1 MKKLLLLNANLNL
14 ENSRT
19 YYLTKKV
26 IEKYELDK
34 QYEIKELNLYDLNL
48 PYLNE
53 ELLNRRSELILQ
65 RKFDVEEFNLA
76 REVRDADF
84 ILVSA
89 PMFDMSYP
97 AVLKVFIENVSISNL
112 LFTYDGNEIKGLC
125 KASKLLYVT
134 TRGWNIKNRDDLGYK
149 NMVQVANMWGIKDT
163 KLIGVS
169 KTDLAK
175 RPFRD
180 IDDFVSKLGS
190 LDEE

>member
-1 MKKLLLLNANLNL
+1 MKKLLLLNANQNL
-14 ENSRT
+14 EHSRT

-34 QYEIKELNLYDLNL
+34 KYDIKEINLYDLNL
-48 PYLNE
+48 NYLDEEKIIERNE
-53 ELLNRRSELILQ
+53 LVFQ
-65 RKFDVEEFNLA
+65 RKFDDKMFDLA
-76 REVRDADF
+76 KEVKNADF
-84 ILVSA
+84 IIVSA

-97 AVLKVFIENVSISNL
+97 AVLKVFIENVSVSNL
-112 LFTYDGNEIKGLC
+112 LFTYDGKEIKGLC
-125 KASKLLYVT
+125 KAEKLLYVT
-134 TRGWNIKNRDDLGYK
+134 TRGWGIKNRDDYGYK
-149 NMVQVANMWGIKDT
+149 NIVQVANMWGINNT